1 MKRAIENDRDER
13 ARKRSNAK
21 VMPSSSSSSS
31 SGSTNWSSLQ
41 LRPHDDWTSS
51 LVFDIELSIFR
62 ELICMQNETSVL
74 EGVGLVSKYF
84 RQLLLDVLRDAI
96 AVGFEFA
103 QSFYDDSS
111 QHPGALVTCRAI
123 MISLLAKTR
132 IMPLLWWKLEL
143 LPFNKHAVGKDPLY
157 LQNELS
163 KKRTLIRCLKQHG
176 FAFCIF
182 FLHPHLRDLF
192 WRVVM
197 RLRPHPKNDYFL
209 LEIKYCC

>member
-1 MKRAIENDRDER
+1 MKRATENDRDER

-21 VMPSSSSSSS
+21 VTPSSSSSSS
-31 SGSTNWSSLQ
+31 DPWSSLQ
-41 LRPHDDWTSS
+41 LRPVDQWTSS
-51 LVFDIELSIFR
+51 LVFDLECSIFR

-74 EGVGLVSKYF
+74 KGVGLVSKYF

-96 AVGFEFA
+96 AIGFDFSQA
-103 QSFYDDSS
+103 VYDDNT
-111 QHPGALVTCRAI
+111 QNPLALPMCRAS
-123 MISLLAKTR
+123 MISLLAKTK
-132 IMPLLWWKLEL
+132 IVPLLWWKLEL
-143 LPFNKHAVGKDPLY
+143 LPLKHAVGKDPLY

-163 KKRTLIRCLKQHG
+163 KKRTLTRCLKQHG

-182 FLHPHLRDLF
+182 FLHPHLRALF

-197 RLRPHPKNDYFL
+197 RLRPHPKNEHLL